1 MSNEHSLAGQ
11 IRASQLTTQK
21 GLDEVRKQV
30 IDAFVVVQ
38 LYVESMTKR
47 HNEQFLEALDT
58 IAKLATE
65 KAELADKL
73 KEVTTT
79 LDKVFAK
86 KIALEEKIQGL
97 EQILAYNS

>member
-11 IRASQLTTQK
+11 ITASQLSHQK
-21 GLDEVRKQV
+21 SFDELRKQV
-30 IDAFVVVQ
+30 IDVFVDVQ
-38 LYVESMTKR
+38 LYIDGFSNRNKELLAV
-47 HNEQFLEALDT
+47 

-86 KIALEEKIQGL
+86 KMAAEETIIALQSILEKDRKI
-97 EQILAYNS
+97 N